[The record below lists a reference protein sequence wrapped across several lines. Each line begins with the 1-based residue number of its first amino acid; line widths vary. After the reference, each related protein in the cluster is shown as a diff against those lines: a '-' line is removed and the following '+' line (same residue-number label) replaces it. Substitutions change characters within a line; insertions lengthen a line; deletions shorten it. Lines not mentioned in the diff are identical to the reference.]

1 MLPLGEFTVNKR
13 RRDMGVRAASFEVM
27 RKIRANAGLLRN
39 ESRAD
44 SYDWTN
50 RRVSIWRRRRP
61 ISSLSCSACQTASRS
76 GNVRPP
82 VLPGSRAVLRR
93 DNERSSRPTAVDP
106 AATQRDLLLELAI
119 RAEPQAQANVRT
131 GKARSG

>member
-76 GNVRPP
+76 GTSG
-82 VLPGSRAVLRR
+82 LPCCRAAGRCSGGTTNGAVVQ
-93 DNERSSRPTAVDP
+93 TAVDP